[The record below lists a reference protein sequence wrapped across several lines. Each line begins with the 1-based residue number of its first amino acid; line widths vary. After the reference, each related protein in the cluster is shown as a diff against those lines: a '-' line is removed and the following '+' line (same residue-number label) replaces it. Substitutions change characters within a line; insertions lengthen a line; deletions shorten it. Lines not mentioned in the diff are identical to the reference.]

1 MTDHDPETAAEGAD
15 SGAAAGGDAL
25 LSQLR
30 VIEDLPLAAR
40 AAAYGQLHDELQAA
54 LEDGD
59 QAPGR

>member
-15 SGAAAGGDAL
+15 AAAAHGGDLL

-30 VIEDLPLAAR
+30 VIENQPIASR